1 VTLPTLILATNN
13 KHKVAEITAILS
25 GMPLTVVPVSQFP
38 GIPEVVEDGETL
50 EENAVKKARTI
61 ALATGQWSLADDTGL
76 EVDFLDGAPG
86 VYSARWAGP
95 GCTYDDN
102 NNKLTHALTGVSRER
117 RTAQFR
123 CVIALANPQ
132 GKTWTV
138 EGSIR
143 GYIGE
148 QAAGTNGFGYD
159 PIFMVPEYG
168 MSFAELSET
177 IKNEISH
184 RGKALQKAKPL
195 ISSLL
200 CAR

>member
-1 VTLPTLILATNN
+1 MTLPTLILATNN

-177 IKNEISH
+177 IKNEISP

>member
-1 VTLPTLILATNN
+1 MTLPTLILATNN

-123 CVIALANPQ
+123 CVICLLY
-132 GKTWTV
+132 T
-138 EGSIR
+138 SD
-143 GYIGE
+143 
-148 QAAGTNGFGYD
+148 AAD
-159 PIFMVPEYG
+159 E
-168 MSFAELSET
+168 
-177 IKNEISH
+177 
-184 RGKALQKAKPL
+184 
-195 ISSLL
+195 
-200 CAR
+200 